1 MAFSL
6 LLFCIERG
14 SHMSKLPT
22 YIALVSVMV
31 IWGMN
36 VVAVKILVN
45 SFAPITMT
53 ALRIFTASLVVF
65 LILLATNGIRK
76 LTKKE
81 ITTIFAAG
89 LFNVVGHHFFL
100 AVGLT
105 KTTASNAGIILGLSP
120 LLTAVLAMLFL
131 GDRLSL
137 LKFSGIIFGFTG
149 VVFIVMHGSAA
160 INAVSFGDLYIFLS
174 VLSQGISFILIKKA
188 ASTLDTRSLT
198 GWMLF
203 SGSIVLFLLGLFNE
217 PQGLITLK
225 QGEATT
231 WLVFFA
237 SAIFA
242 TGLGHM
248 IYNKAIH
255 RLGPTEAA
263 IFINLSPFFS
273 LLASYLFLG
282 EAIHLLQMFGLLF
295 IVIGVILA
303 SGAFED
309 KVLGLRVHY
318 GKVKLDK

>member
-6 LLFCIERG
+6 LLFCRERG

-282 EAIHLLQMFGLLF
+282 EVIHLLQMFGLLF

-309 KVLGLRVHY
+309 KVLGLRVRY